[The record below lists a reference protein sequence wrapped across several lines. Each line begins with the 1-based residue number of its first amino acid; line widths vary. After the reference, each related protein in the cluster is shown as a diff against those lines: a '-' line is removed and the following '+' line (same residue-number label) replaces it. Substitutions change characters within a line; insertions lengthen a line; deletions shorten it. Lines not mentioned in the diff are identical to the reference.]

1 MRRISAL
8 SCVLPSYDQASECRV
23 TKGSKT
29 FCYSTRPFS
38 CLNRVNAIQGVFVL
52 YIMDPVQIIAN
63 IPGSESPDL
72 FGFETF
78 ECLNGCVVWVLY
90 RDSKHRE
97 IT

>member
-1 MRRISAL
+1 
-8 SCVLPSYDQASECRV
+8 
-23 TKGSKT
+23 
-29 FCYSTRPFS
+29 
-38 CLNRVNAIQGVFVL
+38 
-52 YIMDPVQIIAN
+52 MDPVQIIAN